1 MIEQVADAM
10 TGAGPVRIA
19 ARTNSA
25 LELDI
30 EITEEMI
37 SAAAE
42 VLWKDPLLE
51 ISESWAEEKA
61 REMLLRVWSKYRE
74 KTDAIGPEVPQRQ

>member
-1 MIEQVADAM
+1 MACIASATNETEKHEEIEV
-10 TGAGPVRIA
+10 
-19 ARTNSA
+19 
-25 LELDI
+25 
-30 EITEEMI
+30 TEEMI

-61 REMLLRVWSKYRE
+61 REMLLLVWSKHRG
-74 KTDAIGPEVPQRQ
+74 KTDAIGPEVRRRQ